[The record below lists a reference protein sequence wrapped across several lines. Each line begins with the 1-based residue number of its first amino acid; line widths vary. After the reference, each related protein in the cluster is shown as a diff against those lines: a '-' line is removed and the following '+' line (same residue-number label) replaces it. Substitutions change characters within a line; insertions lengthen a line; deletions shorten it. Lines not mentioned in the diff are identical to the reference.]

1 MRATEGSVMIPHSE
15 REHRDVA
22 AFALMLV
29 YFVLFASAGL
39 TIALAAHFR

>member
-1 MRATEGSVMIPHSE
+1 MIATEGSDLIPHSGND
-15 REHRDVA
+15 HRDVA
-22 AFALMLV
+22 AFALMLA